1 MYPRVEINLSSIKHN
16 LETLIVR
23 CKKIDID
30 VVAVVKLVCGDPTII
45 DMIAKSA
52 ISTIADSRLEN
63 FEKIVDLK
71 IPKMMLRIP
80 MLSQVNK
87 LVDLTDISLNSE
99 IETIRKISEAASNNG
114 KVHQIILMIDL
125 GDLREGIID
134 DDILDSTITE
144 VINLEGVNLLG
155 IGANLCCFGGVIPSE
170 ENMRNLVKIKHYIKR
185 KHNINITIVSGG
197 NSGTIKLLTEKKIP
211 IEINQL
217 RLGASI
223 FMGIGLNDEKISG
236 LKHDAFTLSV
246 EIIEIMYKPS
256 VPIGETGLDA
266 FGEKPIFEDMGIRKK
281 AICAIGR
288 QDIQLKNLVPFDEH
302 IKVLGMSSDHLI
314 LDISETKNTY
324 KLGGKVNFELS
335 YAGILSLMT
344 SKYVNKVYL

>member
-134 DDILDSTITE
+134 DDIL
-144 VINLEGVNLLG
+144 
-155 IGANLCCFGGVIPSE
+155 
-170 ENMRNLVKIKHYIKR
+170 
-185 KHNINITIVSGG
+185 
-197 NSGTIKLLTEKKIP
+197 
-211 IEINQL
+211 
-217 RLGASI
+217 
-223 FMGIGLNDEKISG
+223 
-236 LKHDAFTLSV
+236 
-246 EIIEIMYKPS
+246 
-256 VPIGETGLDA
+256 
-266 FGEKPIFEDMGIRKK
+266 
-281 AICAIGR
+281 
-288 QDIQLKNLVPFDEH
+288 
-302 IKVLGMSSDHLI
+302 
-314 LDISETKNTY
+314 
-324 KLGGKVNFELS
+324 
-335 YAGILSLMT
+335 
-344 SKYVNKVYL
+344 